1 MRRGGEGGII
11 IMEPSE
17 SRKKGLFRRHAKTP
31 SSPGRLVTSVTS
43 DQGDWTIDDVTSMD
57 RAEESVSDSQLDST
71 TGTRHHQ
78 RGYSGDTSLRRGR
91 PNTLKSGL
99 PSPRHKRLSVEQDA
113 ASKRCATFV
122 SPVKCEMLDCGPG
135 TFDTSPIANIA
146 PDAMTGDECMLP
158 GGSTAMSQV
167 DTERH
172 DDNVTMEID
181 ESSSNVD
188 HLPLDHDNAFIHES
202 ILCADTAPA
211 TTLEMTCLETTA
223 DMGDDEMVPVEVYN
237 GTVPGSDAAAEH
249 ETVPTTNSDRSP
261 ARDAPSYS
269 PEDGSLD
276 IEASNGCNDAGDS
289 RLTTSE
295 MNAETS
301 LAHDSSPATDNGSD
315 TASMLR
321 TQLSDAS
328 LDSAVCLSSDNAS
341 VGSATGLSC
350 DDTSVDIAL
359 CAPSDNTS
367 ADSSLTDT
375 RLNTPL
381 AGDSRDKSQSTASV
395 ASSDS
400 GIGLGAIQT
409 TGHSKPCSPQCADYV
424 HSAVHAQ
431 RGDQDLLCTQDNVV
445 RLSQDE
451 RSANDIVTKPASP
464 SRHLTESSERYWS
477 PLRFPSSPLRRP
489 RRGNSPVRIPTI
501 FAKADLE
508 ASKFRD
514 LAKSA
519 LRAGASPKHRR
530 QPSLPIS
537 TALLR
542 THAVESA
549 RYRLSVADSN
559 NGVKLASSRADTQ
572 AGHTPL
578 RVSRSATDHASDE
591 HSLRVPLRMNNSM
604 NMDEC
609 MSVASK
615 LLTSDELASATPRI
629 KPPLLAGGSQRLLT
643 SSLVTPRRCRSPAK
657 PVKRLQGSC
666 SPASPRRYGRS
677 PRRYKK
683 SPVKP
688 TQPYSPGATPSHL
701 PAHVIDWNV

>member
-1 MRRGGEGGII
+1 MRRGGEGGIVI
-11 IMEPSE
+11 IEPSE

-43 DQGDWTIDDVTSMD
+43 EQGDWTMNGSDMTSMD

-71 TGTRHHQ
+71 GARHHQ

-113 ASKRCATFV
+113 TKRGATFV

-135 TFDTSPIANIA
+135 AFDTSPIPNIA
-146 PDAMTGDECMLP
+146 PDVLTGDDCMP
-158 GGSTAMSQV
+158 HEGSTVMSQV
-167 DTERH
+167 DTEQH
-172 DDNVTMEID
+172 DNNVTMEID

-202 ILCADTAPA
+202 ILCVETAHVA
-211 TTLEMTCLETTA
+211 ALEMTCLETTA
-223 DMGDDEMVPVEVYN
+223 DMGDDEMEHVEVVYN
-237 GTVPGSDAAAEH
+237 EVVPGIDSIE
-249 ETVPTTNSDRSP
+249 RSP
-261 ARDAPSYS
+261 ARDVPFCC
-269 PEDGSLD
+269 PEERSLD
-276 IEASNGCNDAGDS
+276 IEVSDGCNDTGDS
-289 RLTTSE
+289 RLNAE
-295 MNAETS
+295 MNAEIS
-301 LAHDSSPATDNGSD
+301 LTHDSSPATGSD

-341 VGSATGLSC
+341 VGSATGLSS
-350 DDTSVDIAL
+350 DDTNVEIAL
-359 CAPSDNTS
+359 CAPSSS
-367 ADSSLTDT
+367 ADSSLTDA
-375 RLNTPL
+375 RLNAPL

-409 TGHSKPCSPQCADYV
+409 GHSKPCSPQHADYV
-424 HSAVHAQ
+424 HSVVHAQ
-431 RGDQDLLCTQDNVV
+431 RGDQDLLCVKDVSH
-445 RLSQDE
+445 LSQDE

-464 SRHLTESSERYWS
+464 SRHLTESGERYWS

-549 RYRLSVADSN
+549 RYRLSVAETN
-559 NGVKLASSRADTQ
+559 NGVKLASRADTQ

-578 RVSRSATDHASDE
+578 RVSRSAADHASDE

-615 LLTSDELASATPRI
+615 LLTADELASATPRI
-629 KPPLLAGGSQRLLT
+629 KPPLLAASNQRLLT

-688 TQPYSPGATPSHL
+688 TQAYSPGATPNHL